1 MIKKV
6 KNTVSCIYVISDLN
20 GEKIDV
26 MFYLEELQKTN
37 QMEFSFKNN
46 KEERR

>member
-1 MIKKV
+1 M
-6 KNTVSCIYVISDLN
+6 SCIYVISDLN